1 MKKIVLLGCG
11 GFIGSHLLEHL
22 LAKYGQCLCLE
33 GWDEDV
39 SKINHILSA
48 PNLTMNEAD
57 IYNSKSLETAIASAD
72 AVISMAAIC
81 NPSRYNTE
89 PLAVID
95 SNFINAH
102 KIPALCAK
110 HKKWLIHFS
119 TSEVYGRTLSSYK
132 TGEPYADIRDY
143 ELKEDE
149 TPFILGPMQNQ
160 RWSYSCAKQLLER
173 YIYGLHRQQSLEYTI
188 IRPFNFFGP
197 RMDYIPGYDGEG
209 IPRIWGCFLAAFR
222 NKEPLQLVDGGS
234 AMRTFLYIQD
244 AVEAI
249 SSMLDQPEKAK
260 NQVFNLG
267 NRANETT
274 MSNLADV
281 VKTTLFEIT
290 GNSLYQ
296 HYPVSNIKGEVFYG
310 EGYEDSDRRLPDV
323 SKAASLLGWQ
333 AKIPL
338 KIGIKTTLSHYVDQG
353 IIS

>member
-1 MKKIVLLGCG
+1 
-11 GFIGSHLLEHL
+11 
-22 LAKYGQCLCLE
+22 
-33 GWDEDV
+33 
-39 SKINHILSA
+39 
-48 PNLTMNEAD
+48 
-57 IYNSKSLETAIASAD
+57 
-72 AVISMAAIC
+72 
-81 NPSRYNTE
+81 
-89 PLAVID
+89 
-95 SNFINAH
+95 
-102 KIPALCAK
+102 
-110 HKKWLIHFS
+110 
-119 TSEVYGRTLSSYK
+119 
-132 TGEPYADIRDY
+132 
-143 ELKEDE
+143 
-149 TPFILGPMQNQ
+149 
-160 RWSYSCAKQLLER
+160 
-173 YIYGLHRQQSLEYTI
+173 
-188 IRPFNFFGP
+188 
-197 RMDYIPGYDGEG
+197 
-209 IPRIWGCFLAAFR
+209 
-222 NKEPLQLVDGGS
+222 
-234 AMRTFLYIQD
+234 MRTFLYIQD

-249 SSMLDQPEKAK
+249 SSMLDRPEKAK